1 MSDGPLNPYAPPAE
15 SAAAETVGLWSVSG
29 DLLLVQDGALLPPVD
44 LVGDGG
50 TKELAPVAYQ
60 FNVAASVGVGQL
72 GLLAVIAGIAIITR
86 HFLGRGEFWAA
97 AIAYLLLSRWLGGT
111 TGGGGH
117 ARITGFASV
126 PSLRAWARR
135 HRWRQRMIWAGLL
148 AVALPNV
155 GLISG
160 VVLSGSSLADLD
172 PLRWIIPSVALGIG
186 LAFGAAV
193 WRIYDSGPVCQV
205 RRDGWFHVK
214 GVKPAALVALAR
226 RLHEPP
232 PTLRPRAVHS
242 VYQYRLPLRM
252 LTRTTRSPWVWLV
265 LAILKARRSPRLVR
279 QMFAAKE
286 GITLD
291 PAAADPALHRRW
303 QEETQSTALASWTPC
318 HAGRLD
324 SPQRDCRTEL
334 VMYASPDR
342 TRFAMVAVIRVAIG
356 AYFNEEMELSLR
368 SWTADGRCFH
378 TGSHESPQPLPP
390 GIDYLRSKAGLAAMA
405 DIHHQRTVGTEL
417 LAPDDTHFREL
428 LAAEGEARRVAL
440 EAAGIYGPIEE
451 IELPGDW
458 E

>member
-1 MSDGPLNPYAPPAE
+1 MPDGPLNPYAPPAE
-15 SAAAETVGLWSVSG
+15 SAATETAGLWSVSG
-29 DLLLVQDGALLPPVD
+29 DLLLVQNGASLPPVD
-44 LVGDGG
+44 LAGDGG
-50 TKELAPVAYQ
+50 TEELAPVAYQ
-60 FNVAASVGVGQL
+60 FNVASSLGLAHWGVLGGMVGVMAL
-72 GLLAVIAGIAIITR
+72 SK
-86 HFLGRGEFWAA
+86 HFFGKGEFWMGLVAY
-97 AIAYLLLSRWLGGT
+97 AILSRWLGGG
-111 TGGGGH
+111 TGGGQ

-148 AVALPNV
+148 AVALPNL

-160 VVLSGSSLADLD
+160 VVMSGSSLADMD
-172 PLRWIIPSVALGIG
+172 PLRWVVPSVALGIG

-193 WRIYDSGPVCQV
+193 WRIYDSGPVCHA

-232 PTLRPRAVHS
+232 PPLRPRAVHP

-252 LTRTTRSPWVWLV
+252 LARTSRSPWVWLV
-265 LAILKARRSPRLVR
+265 LAILKTRRSPRLVR

-303 QEETQSTALASWTPC
+303 QQETQGTALASWTPC

-324 SPQRDCRTEL
+324 SPQRDSRTEL
-334 VMYASPDR
+334 VIYASPDR
-342 TRFAMVAVIRVAIG
+342 TSFAMVAVIRVAIG
-356 AYFNEEMELSLR
+356 AYFNEETELSLR
-368 SWTADGRCFH
+368 SWTADGRCLH
-378 TGSHESPQPLPP
+378 TGSHEAPQPLPAD
-390 GIDYLRSKAGLAAMA
+390 IDYLRSKVGLAAMA
-405 DIHHQRTVGTEL
+405 ELHRQRTEGAML
-417 LAPDDTHFREL
+417 QAPDDARFREL
-428 LAAEGEARRVAL
+428 LTAEAEARRAAL

-458 E
+458 G